1 MFEKIPEIMREA
13 GKIMLAARGVE
24 NEMRAKG
31 EANFVTSYDVEV
43 EKYLFQELG
52 ELLPSAV
59 LLGDEEE
66 ENHTELIRTRR
77 CLIVDPIDGTT
88 NFIHGFGMSAVSVGV
103 SDCGVMTYGAVY
115 DPYTGVLCHAE
126 RGHGT
131 FLQDADGGETP
142 VHVSDRGLADAL
154 AGFGT
159 CPYYKDELGEK
170 SFRAVYRL
178 YRRARDVR
186 RGGSAALDLLM
197 TARGIL
203 DVFFEY
209 RLSPW
214 DYAAGSLLVT
224 EAGGVI
230 TQTDGSPITLD
241 KPCSIF
247 AGNPRAYRELFEAG
261 IL

>member
-1 MFEKIPEIMREA
+1 MFGKIPEIMREA
-13 GKIMLAARGVE
+13 GKIMLAARGIE
-24 NEMRAKG
+24 NTVHVKG
-31 EANFVTSYDVEV
+31 EANFVTSYDVAV
-43 EKYLFQELG
+43 EKYLFEKLG
-52 ELLPSAV
+52 ELLPDAV
-59 LLGDEEE
+59 LLGEEEE
-66 ENHTELIRTRR
+66 ENHPELIRSRR

-88 NFIHGFGMSAVSVGV
+88 NFIHGFGMSAISVGV
-103 SDCGVMTYGAVY
+103 SDRGVMTYGAVY
-115 DPYTGVLCHAE
+115 DPYTGALCHAE
-126 RGHGT
+126 RGKGA
-131 FLQDADGGETP
+131 FLLDENGVDTP
-142 VHVSDRGLADAL
+142 VHVSSRGLSSAL
-154 AGFGT
+154 AGIGT

-170 SFRAVYRL
+170 TFRAAYLL
-178 YRRARDVR
+178 YRKARDLR
-186 RGGSAALDLLM
+186 RGGSAALDLMM

-230 TQTDGSPITLD
+230 TQTDSSPITLD

-247 AGNPRAYRELFEAG
+247 AGNPRAYGELLEAG